1 MRGAYLEKERKR
13 AKLGE
18 YPDPVNESYEATG
31 MMYNAVI
38 DFLTDEASKDRDIYI
53 VVATHNDSGAYHAV
67 ERIKEKNLANGKFVF
82 GQIYGMGEQLSM
94 PLGNAFFKF
103 FKPTCLSMTKS

>member
-1 MRGAYLEKERKR
+1 MRGAYLEKERKL

-82 GQIYGMGEQLSM
+82 GQFNWAKRKL
-94 PLGNAFFKF
+94 FFTRLLNNKLF
-103 FKPTCLSMTKS
+103 TV